1 MLVQLNI
8 KNFAIVDEA
17 ELEFSTGLNIITGET
32 GAGKSILIKALTTL
46 AGGRVSSD
54 LIRQGADQAS
64 ISGVFEVSEDHP
76 ALARLGELGIEIHAE
91 DCRPQII
98 LRRTISGKGRSS
110 CYINDC
116 PASFQS
122 LSQISGLLLDI
133 FGQHENQRLLN
144 SSEHHRY
151 LDLFLAQRS
160 ALKNYRESWSAVSEL
175 FRQITDFH
183 RENQAR
189 QRDRDYMEFRLKE
202 FDDLQP
208 TEDEF
213 IQLEASVNRQTQ
225 MQNWRNAVSKSQRIV
240 DEGASEESIARAMD
254 QVLRELS
261 HALEAHPQVV
271 GLVDSAKSIRNQLE
285 DFSFGL
291 NQVLSKL
298 ENEVED
304 SGNAQE
310 RLDAYY
316 NLIHKTSSR
325 TVGELVG
332 KWNELANEMKLITGA
347 DEHLASLLVELKT
360 AVKELEARAKVL
372 SKERRAAAEK
382 IQKSVQSELADLGIP
397 DARFLVEFEQVNRP
411 SADAV
416 ILRDLGQEF
425 AEIAEGLRRLS
436 AEGAESIQFLLGAN
450 KGEACLPLQRA
461 ASGGEISRIML
472 AIKKAMA
479 VDAAT
484 CVMVFDEIDTGISG
498 RVADR
503 VGRKL
508 SELAKLFQVLC
519 ISHLPQVAV
528 YADVNL
534 SVRKSAGAERTT
546 SRIVKL
552 SKSSEI
558 VDEIAT
564 LLSGPE
570 LSASSRKNAKDL
582 IAKAEEH
589 KTRI

>member
-1 MLVQLNI
+1 MLVQLNV

-17 ELEFSTGLNIITGET
+17 ELEFSPGLNIITGET

-46 AGGRVSSD
+46 AGGRVNSD
-54 LIRQGADQAS
+54 LIRHGADQAS
-64 ISGVFEVSEDHP
+64 ITGIFEVSEDHP
-76 ALARLGELGIEIHAE
+76 ALNRLGELGIEMDA
-91 DCRPQII
+91 DDSRPQII
-98 LRRTISGKGRSS
+98 LRRTISQKGRSS

-116 PASFQS
+116 PTSIQS
-122 LSQISGLLLDI
+122 MSQISGLLLDI

-144 SSEHHRY
+144 PSEHHRY
-151 LDLFLAQRS
+151 LDLFLVQRNV
-160 ALKNYRESWSAVSEL
+160 LKNYRESWSVVSDL
-175 FRQITDFH
+175 FRQVNEFH
-183 RENQAR
+183 RKNQAR

-202 FDDLQP
+202 FEDLQP

-213 IQLEASVNRQTQ
+213 FHLEASVNRQTQ
-225 MQNWRNAVSKSQRIV
+225 MQNWRNAVSKSQRII

-254 QVLRELS
+254 YVMRELS
-261 HALEAHPQVV
+261 HALEAHPQVAE
-271 GLVDSAKSIRNQLE
+271 LVESAKSISSQLE
-285 DFSFGL
+285 DFSFSL

-316 NLIHKTSSR
+316 GLIHKTSSR
-325 TVGELVG
+325 TVTDLVG
-332 KWNELANEMKLITGA
+332 KWTELACEMKLITGA
-347 DEHLASLLVELKT
+347 DEHLTGLLVELKA
-360 AVKELEARAKVL
+360 AVKELESRAKAL
-372 SKERRAAAEK
+372 SKERRAASEK
-382 IQKSVQSELADLGIP
+382 IQKSVQGELADLGIP
-397 DARFLVEFEQVNRP
+397 DARFLVEFEPVLRP
-411 SADAV
+411 SADAA
-416 ILRDLGQEF
+416 ILNDLGSEF
-425 AEIAEGLRRLS
+425 AEIAERLRKLS
-436 AEGAESIQFLLGAN
+436 ADGAESIQFLLGAN
-450 KGEACLPLQRA
+450 KGEACLPLQKA

-582 IAKAEEH
+582 IAKAEEN
-589 KTRI
+589 KSRI